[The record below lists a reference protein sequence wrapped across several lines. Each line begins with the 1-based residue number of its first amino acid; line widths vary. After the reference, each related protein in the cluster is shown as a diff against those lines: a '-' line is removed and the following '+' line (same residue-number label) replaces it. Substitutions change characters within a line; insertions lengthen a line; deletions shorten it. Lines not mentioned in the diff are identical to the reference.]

1 MNYLYHY
8 STKGHDPLKTKE
20 AQGFVL
26 SPEDA
31 KYESDRAKLT
41 YYPDIYSRHI
51 SLFIDPV
58 PLNIPELFDHKH
70 GMWKSGVTLYK
81 HYVEVSKEM
90 DAGGPIK
97 FILAEAPWKRDL
109 MSGVDFDNTREYH
122 AFLMR
127 YAAMRAKLGEQ
138 GSGVTDLNKV
148 VDKYKGHCN
157 QHFGAYKNDED
168 YETMILPRYAAY
180 VPHLMVYPANGEL
193 AVSKIERI
201 KLK

>member
-1 MNYLYHY
+1 
-8 STKGHDPLKTKE
+8 
-20 AQGFVL
+20 
-26 SPEDA
+26 
-31 KYESDRAKLT
+31 
-41 YYPDIYSRHI
+41 
-51 SLFIDPV
+51 
-58 PLNIPELFDHKH
+58 
-70 GMWKSGVTLYK
+70 
-81 HYVEVSKEM
+81 M

-97 FILAEAPWKRDL
+97 FILAEAPWKREL
-109 MSGVDFDNTREYH
+109 MTGVNFDNTKEYH

-127 YAAMRAKLGEQ
+127 YAAKRAQLGEQ
-138 GSGVTDLNKV
+138 SSGVTDLNKV

-157 QHFGAYKNDED
+157 QHFGAYRNDED